1 MKWFRILIFITAG
14 SIALGSTAAV
24 LMVPW
29 CFPAPALAQQDS
41 SGVDSLQPGAAEAD
55 SLKKEPGDSLEAAQQ
70 GASTFP
76 GNDTLAK
83 TLSENRPLNKLDRVI
98 SNNAFRP
105 GEKLTFTVR
114 WKFIK
119 AGEATMEVRDIVN
132 LRDGVTAYHIVSTA
146 HSAKFFD
153 AFYRVRDQVETF
165 LDTRGIFSWKY
176 NKRLR
181 EGGYK
186 FDLLVDYDQANGVAQ
201 IERIR
206 YESDEPLKVRNQ
218 EKFELDIPEYVLDVL
233 SAFYYVRTQEL
244 KIGEPIY
251 MANHDN
257 RQVYQLQV
265 IIQRKERVKVDAGT
279 FDCIMV
285 QPRLLGE
292 AIFKQKGELWVWLTD
307 DEYKIPVQ
315 MKSAVAVGSITT
327 ELKKIE
333 GVPNPIPARV
343 K

>member
-1 MKWFRILIFITAG
+1 MKWLKIISAAG
-14 SIALGSTAAV
+14 SIALGSTAAT
-24 LMVPW
+24 LMVSGS
-29 CFPAPALAQQDS
+29 FPAPALAQPDS
-41 SGVDSLQPGAAEAD
+41 SSLDSLLPAAAPVDSAKHEPADSPGAVTQD
-55 SLKKEPGDSLEAAQQ
+55 GTGSYGNNSLSKR
-70 GASTFP
+70 
-76 GNDTLAK
+76 
-83 TLSENRPLNKLDRVI
+83 LSKNRPLNKLDRVI
-98 SNNAFRP
+98 PNHAFRP
-105 GEKLTFTVR
+105 GEKLTFTIRYGFV
-114 WKFIK
+114 K
-119 AGEATMEVRDIVN
+119 AGEATMAVQDIVEI
-132 LRDGVTAYHIVSTA
+132 REGIFTYHIVTTA
-146 HSAKFFD
+146 RSAKFFD
-153 AFYRVRDQVETF
+153 AFYKVRDQVETY
-165 LDTRGIFSWKY
+165 LDTRGLFSWKY
-176 NKRLR
+176 HKRLR

-186 FDLLVDYDQANGVAQ
+186 FDLLVDYDQLNGIAQ

-206 YESDEPLKVRNQ
+206 YESEEPLKIRHQ
-218 EKFELDIPEYVLDVL
+218 ERFELEIPEYVLDVL

-244 KIGEPIY
+244 KVGEPIY

-307 DEYKIPVQ
+307 DQYKIPVQ

>member
-1 MKWFRILIFITAG
+1 MKWFRIFVSAG
-14 SIALGSTAAV
+14 VLALGSTAAV
-24 LMVPW
+24 LMAPL
-29 CFPAPALAQQDS
+29 CFSAPAQAPQDS
-41 SGVDSLQPGAAEAD
+41 SGMDTRQPRAMPAD
-55 SLKKEPGDSLEAAQQ
+55 SVKKAPGDSLGAVQQ
-70 GASTFP
+70 GASP
-76 GNDTLAK
+76 LSGNDTPAK
-83 TLSENRPLNKLDRVI
+83 TVSENRPLNKLDRVI
-98 SNNAFRP
+98 PNNAFRP

-132 LRDGVTAYHIVSTA
+132 LRDGVPAYHIVSTA
-146 HSAKFFD
+146 QSAKFFD
-153 AFYRVRDQVETF
+153 AFYKVRDQVETF
-165 LDTRGIFSWKY
+165 LDARGLFSWKY
-176 NKRLR
+176 NKHLR

-186 FDLLVDYDQANGVAQ
+186 FDLLVDYDQVNGIAQ

-206 YESDEPLKVRNQ
+206 YESEEPLKIRNQ
-218 EKFELDIPEYVLDVL
+218 ERFELEIPEYVLDVL

-265 IIQRKERVKVDAGT
+265 IIQRKERVKVEAGT

-292 AIFKQKGELWVWLTD
+292 AIFKQKGELWIWLTD

-333 GVPNPIPARV
+333 GVPNPIPAQV